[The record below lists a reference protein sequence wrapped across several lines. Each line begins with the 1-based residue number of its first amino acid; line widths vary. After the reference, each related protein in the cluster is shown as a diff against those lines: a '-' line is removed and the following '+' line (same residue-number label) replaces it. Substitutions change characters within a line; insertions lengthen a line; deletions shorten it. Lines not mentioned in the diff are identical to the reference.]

1 MLLYYLLGVLSS
13 GDLFIAINK
22 SIENVHIPISGT
34 QPSHGG
40 NETFPG
46 WGQNIPKLGK
56 YYALL
61 MAMCTTLVCTFCYV
75 FAENSSIS
83 QQISQNPHKHWCF
96 ER

>member
-22 SIENVHIPISGT
+22 SIENVNIPISGT

-46 WGQNIPKLGK
+46 WGQNIPKLGIFF
-56 YYALL
+56 ALL
-61 MAMCTTLVCTFCYV
+61 LAISMASACTIYNV
-75 FAENSSIS
+75 FIVNPSIS
-83 QQISQNPHKHWCF
+83 QPISQNPHKHWCF